1 MLTSHQLMLQQFWN
15 WHFKEGNLTMQQWLI
30 LLIAIL
36 SEVAATTSLKLSESF
51 TKIGPSILVV
61 LGYGISFYCLSLT
74 LKSIPVGVVYAIW
87 SGMGI
92 SLITIVGW
100 LLFGERLNLPTILGI
115 GLIFAGVLVIN
126 MFSSSHTA

>member
-1 MLTSHQLMLQQFWN
+1 
-15 WHFKEGNLTMQQWLI
+15 MQQWLI

-36 SEVAATTSLKLSESF
+36 SEVTATTSLKLSESF
-51 TKIGPSILVV
+51 TKIGPSILVI

-100 LLFGERLNLPTILGI
+100 MMFGERLNIPTLLGI
-115 GLIFAGVLVIN
+115 GLIFAGVMVIN
-126 MFSSSHTA
+126 IFSAPHSA

>member
-1 MLTSHQLMLQQFWN
+1 
-15 WHFKEGNLTMQQWLI
+15 MQQWLI

-36 SEVAATTSLKLSESF
+36 SEVTATTSLKLSESF

-74 LKSIPVGVVYAIW
+74 LKSIPVGVVYAVW

-100 LLFGERLNLPTILGI
+100 LMFGERLNIPTLLGI
-115 GLIFAGVLVIN
+115 CLIFAGVMVIN
-126 MFSSSHTA
+126 IFSASHSA